1 MQRYLN
7 NLLHNVVVIFKTY
20 LSLDKPVHLIEIEK
34 KKQKN
39 KTTTTTTKSK
49 NNNSKKAAII

>member
-34 KKQKN
+34 N
-39 KTTTTTTKSK
+39 NNNNNNK
-49 NNNSKKAAII
+49 NNNKKQEQQQ

>member
-34 KKQKN
+34 KQQ
-39 KTTTTTTKSK
+39 K
-49 NNNSKKAAII
+49 NNNNNNKKQEQQQ

>member
-7 NLLHNVVVIFKTY
+7 NLLHNVVAIFKTY

-34 KKQKN
+34 N
-39 KTTTTTTKSK
+39 KTKTTTTTTTKSK

>member
-34 KKQKN
+34 NNNNNNNKKQEQQQ
-39 KTTTTTTKSK
+39 
-49 NNNSKKAAII
+49 

>member
-7 NLLHNVVVIFKTY
+7 NLLHNVVAIFKTY

-34 KKQKN
+34 KKQKQQQQQQ
-39 KTTTTTTKSK
+39 KQEQQQ
-49 NNNSKKAAII
+49 

>member
-34 KKQKN
+34 KQQQQQQQQKAR
-39 KTTTTTTKSK
+39 TTTV
-49 NNNSKKAAII
+49 KKQP